1 MLYCP
6 ECGAVLSDDA
16 QFCYRCKTRI
26 ATHLEGNEKLNV
38 VFPDIE
44 YDPVRTDAVGGD
56 APAEAD
62 CPEPEKKESAEEM
75 IGQVEND
82 VPFGADAETADAEE
96 TRAEDIE
103 VTATETE
110 TDVPDRTDAD
120 GVLDPVANAE
130 KELFNMLEEL
140 RRAAGMD
147 IQSVQDELKKASEVD
162 PSASDEREAD
172 DGHTQPEP
180 DPVEPADNDQAE
192 ADPIKSFFE
201 FDADDIV
208 GAYGL
213 DSLIQKQPL
222 AEEAGDG
229 LFDSDFDFDFDAAD
243 ISDEPEQA
251 VTDRDLMAEKEA
263 VNEPEKPI
271 FVFDAVGMT
280 DQSDLEKSSS
290 AETES
295 GAGHTDFTFEARE
308 TAAGEEIEEYFPDET
323 VMPENENGESSE
335 EAEQAAGTSVET
347 ADEPQTVDAAD
358 AAEQILDETAAEP
371 VSELAESVTEDIHE
385 TETAAKEES
394 AETELPKFV
403 FDDYDD
409 DDTYDELQ
417 DAAAEAGSVA
427 GKGLQAEEDVNRSAV
442 VRALYSRE
450 LTVDKPIRTDELVSE
465 KPASIEARKRKRN
478 SLIAVLALALVISLA
493 AVYYHNL
500 PGNVYSRH
508 MKKAEAALSQGDVSV
523 AAVEYNKALEIRP
536 DSLQASEVLDSLW
549 SEACSKADVL
559 ADEGKFSDAVAAAQD
574 LKLIHPQ
581 DSSGFAEEMEKI
593 YSSWAYSAAL
603 SGRVDEVSRI
613 LEMSKNDVGS
623 EAYSRIE
630 TLAREG
636 QARASHA
643 GVFSETSEKILDNFF
658 GGNRLAV
665 FDIMNG
671 IKSDIASYMNEGG
684 SFPFISEEERAGRH
698 VAYYGNGDTFQVY
711 IGKLTDEDSRIG
723 TADSFVISSG
733 GSQGSEY
740 EYYTCEWD
748 KDVPGGNFTDVR
760 YGGSLEEAK
769 YTYSGKLK
777 DGAYDGDI
785 DVTESD
791 GTVYKTKFE
800 NGKVILEM
808 EVSPGG
814 ARNVVGWDEYRVWML
829 CFSDED
835 VQRVFALPYVE

>member
-1 MLYCP
+1 M
-6 ECGAVLSDDA
+6 
-16 QFCYRCKTRI
+16 
-26 ATHLEGNEKLNV
+26 
-38 VFPDIE
+38 
-44 YDPVRTDAVGGD
+44 
-56 APAEAD
+56 
-62 CPEPEKKESAEEM
+62 
-75 IGQVEND
+75 
-82 VPFGADAETADAEE
+82 
-96 TRAEDIE
+96 
-103 VTATETE
+103 
-110 TDVPDRTDAD
+110 
-120 GVLDPVANAE
+120 
-130 KELFNMLEEL
+130 
-140 RRAAGMD
+140 
-147 IQSVQDELKKASEVD
+147 
-162 PSASDEREAD
+162 
-172 DGHTQPEP
+172 
-180 DPVEPADNDQAE
+180 
-192 ADPIKSFFE
+192 
-201 FDADDIV
+201 
-208 GAYGL
+208 
-213 DSLIQKQPL
+213 
-222 AEEAGDG
+222 
-229 LFDSDFDFDFDAAD
+229 
-243 ISDEPEQA
+243 
-251 VTDRDLMAEKEA
+251 
-263 VNEPEKPI
+263 
-271 FVFDAVGMT
+271 
-280 DQSDLEKSSS
+280 
-290 AETES
+290 
-295 GAGHTDFTFEARE
+295 
-308 TAAGEEIEEYFPDET
+308 
-323 VMPENENGESSE
+323 
-335 EAEQAAGTSVET
+335 
-347 ADEPQTVDAAD
+347 
-358 AAEQILDETAAEP
+358 
-371 VSELAESVTEDIHE
+371 
-385 TETAAKEES
+385 
-394 AETELPKFV
+394 
-403 FDDYDD
+403 
-409 DDTYDELQ
+409 
-417 DAAAEAGSVA
+417 
-427 GKGLQAEEDVNRSAV
+427 
-442 VRALYSRE
+442 RALYSRE

-559 ADEGKFSDAVAAAQD
+559 ADEGKYSDAVAAAQD

-636 QARASHA
+636 QARGSHA

-658 GGNRLAV
+658 GGNGLAV